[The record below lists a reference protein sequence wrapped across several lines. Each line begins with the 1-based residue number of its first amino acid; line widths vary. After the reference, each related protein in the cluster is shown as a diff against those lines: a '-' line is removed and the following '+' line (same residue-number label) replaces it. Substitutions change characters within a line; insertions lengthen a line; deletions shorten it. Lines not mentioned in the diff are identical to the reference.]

1 MREYSLQKHKILIVR
16 FTNDE
21 IEHHLEAVINE
32 LEEIIKEREKE
43 IHFLTTTD
51 DD

>member
-1 MREYSLQKHKILIVR
+1 
-16 FTNDE
+16 
-21 IEHHLEAVINE
+21 LEAVINE

-51 DD
+51 DDW